1 LIWNVLNAIQHL
13 SIITSD
19 AKASSSYAFGEYSA
33 PLMAIMP
40 VDHGLASRETIIPK
54 IWWAR
59 YFVRSSTAASVAE
72 LSGNSQIYD
81 G

>member
-1 LIWNVLNAIQHL
+1 VGETFGAV
-13 SIITSD
+13 
-19 AKASSSYAFGEYSA
+19 SST
-33 PLMAIMP
+33 L
-40 VDHGLASRETIIPK
+40 L
-54 IWWAR
+54 